1 MTSSNLAR
9 IEEGAPPVDDEGA
22 NKNRLQSR
30 LSVTSAKFDIDGDG
44 VLNEAELAMRKL
56 DKSNRGFLTNESVYK
71 LMQEQ
76 FALQRSMVN
85 MKKVITG

>member
-9 IEEGAPPVDDEGA
+9 IEEGAPPVDGDRA
-22 NKNRLQSR
+22 NKICLQSR

-71 LMQEQ
+71 LLQEQ

-85 MKKVITG
+85 MKKVIIG

>member
-22 NKNRLQSR
+22 NKKSR

-76 FALQRSMVN
+76 FVLQRSMVN